1 MSKRDLIIAALLVAG
16 LFYGPTPVQAQN
28 PVFLSVIEDLPLMP
42 GFVEDTD
49 GALKFETAAGRIV
62 EITASGAG
70 SISAVVDYYTRALP
84 QLGWQLETP
93 TRYLR
98 EEEILVIEILEL
110 EQNGAGV
117 EVHFKLSPASIK

>member
-1 MSKRDLIIAALLVAG
+1 MPFRYFIIRIAFLAG
-16 LFYGPTPVQAQN
+16 VIFSPISVSAQQ

-42 GFVEDTD
+42 GFVEDSE

-70 SISAVVDYYTRALP
+70 TTSAVVDYYSRTLP

-93 TRYLR
+93 TRYTR
-98 EEEILVIEILEL
+98 DEEILVIDLLEL
-110 EQNGAGV
+110 DQNGAGV
-117 EVHFKLSPASIK
+117 EVHFKLSPAGIN

>member
-1 MSKRDLIIAALLVAG
+1 MPYRFLVIRFLVIAGCLFSPFAL
-16 LFYGPTPVQAQN
+16 QAQQ

-62 EITASGAG
+62 EITASGAATT
-70 SISAVVDYYTRALP
+70 SAVIDYYSRTLP

-93 TRYLR
+93 TRYVR
-98 EEEILVIEILEL
+98 DEEVLVIELLEL

-117 EVHFKLSPASIK
+117 EVHFKLSPAGVK